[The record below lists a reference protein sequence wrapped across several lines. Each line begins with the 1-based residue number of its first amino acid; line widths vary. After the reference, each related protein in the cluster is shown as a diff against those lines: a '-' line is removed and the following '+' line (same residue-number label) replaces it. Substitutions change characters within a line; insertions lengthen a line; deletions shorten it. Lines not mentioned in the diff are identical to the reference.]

1 MEGSNSAYVA
11 PGGAPVIQYSIVTPM
26 YNEELVAEVCHR
38 RLTKVLSD
46 MGEPY
51 ELIYVN
57 DGSRDRTAEILDGL
71 QAGDACVRVLHF
83 SRNFGHQA
91 AVSAGMRY
99 ASGRAVVVIDAD
111 LQDPP
116 EVIPEMIAKW
126 KDGYDVVYGK
136 RTRRMGESFFKK
148 TTAKLFYR
156 TLASLTN
163 VDIPVDAGDFRLLDR
178 RVCDV
183 MNGFSEKN
191 PYLRGLVGWAGF
203 KQTGVEFVREER
215 LAGETKYPLK
225 KMVKFA
231 MDGITAFSTKPLKIA
246 AHLGFFMSGLSFLYL
261 IWALIQK
268 IVGWTVTGWAS
279 MVALMLFF
287 DGVILILLGMQGEYI
302 GRIYDECK
310 NRPLFIVAEAKG
322 FDERAIFAE
331 PREAPKADSF
341 TSPSRDDIL

>member
-1 MEGSNSAYVA
+1 
-11 PGGAPVIQYSIVTPM
+11 M
-26 YNEELVAEVCHR
+26 YNEELVAETCHR
-38 RLTKVLSD
+38 RLTAVLSAL
-46 MGEPY
+46 GEPY

-57 DGSRDRTAEILDGL
+57 DGSRDRTAAILDGL
-71 QAGDACVRVLHF
+71 REEDAHVRVIRF

-99 ASGRAVVVIDAD
+99 SSGRAVVVIDAD

-136 RTRRMGESFFKK
+136 RTRRKGESFFKRV
-148 TTAKLFYR
+148 TAKLFYR
-156 TLASLTN
+156 ILASLTN

-178 RVCDV
+178 GVCDV
-183 MNGFSEKN
+183 MNGFTEKN
-191 PYLRGLVGWAGF
+191 PYLRGLVSWAGF
-203 KQTGVEFVREER
+203 KQTSVEFVREER

-225 KMVKFA
+225 KMIKFA
-231 MDGITAFSTKPLKIA
+231 LDGITTFSTRPLKMA
-246 AHLGFFMSGLSFLYL
+246 AHLGFFMSALSFLYL

-268 IVGWTVTGWAS
+268 MTGQTVTGWAS

-287 DGVILILLGMQGEYI
+287 DGVILILLGVMGEYI

-310 NRPLFIVAEAKG
+310 NRPLFVVAEAKG
-322 FDERAIFAE
+322 FDARAASGRPDGEIGHE
-331 PREAPKADSF
+331 S
-341 TSPSRDDIL
+341 